1 MLEIF
6 VLSSMLSGFFW
17 FNADVTL
24 WFVSV
29 LVATIAL
36 TKYDNDTYMT
46 SADVQEGLQKMK
58 TTPCCNLSCFQNP
71 KLIKIYTL
79 NLRLITGIFAMVSLC
94 VTFFLKED
102 FANQV
107 QLISAYWVV
116 VCLCWFV
123 ALIPRVISLLQCA
136 AAQSTPAIL
145 RYRNIMSVY
154 LVHDLFLGVFWLYLS
169 VMLYD
174 LVDEDDKEWRK
185 IFITMFW
192 WHFIILAGLT
202 LYAETEKMETKTCC
216 GPKSMNR
223 WRQFFLLFSICISY
237 IIIIERMRAD
247 QLSKMGIS
255 LPSLCLFELSLIL
268 AYFCKKN
275 NFSQHNKIEK
285 SASLPRTG
293 LLFF

>member
-17 FNADVTL
+17 FDADVTL

-46 SADVQEGLQKMK
+46 SDDIQEGLQKMK

-79 NLRLITGIFAMVSLC
+79 NLRLITGILSTISLC
-94 VTFFLKED
+94 ITYFLKDD
-102 FANQV
+102 FLNQV
-107 QLISAYWVV
+107 QLISACWVV
-116 VCLCWFV
+116 VCLGWFL
-123 ALIPRVISLLQCA
+123 ALIPRLISLLQCA

-154 LVHDLFLGVFWLYLS
+154 LVHDLFLGCFWLYLS
-169 VMLYD
+169 VMLYH
-174 LVDEDDKEWRK
+174 LVDDNDKEWRK

-192 WHFIILAGLT
+192 WHLIILAGLT
-202 LYAETEKMETKTCC
+202 LYTEEKIENKTCC

-237 IIIIERMRAD
+237 IIIIERMRTD

-255 LPSLCLFELSLIL
+255 LPSLCLFELSLIV
-268 AYFCKKN
+268 AYFCKRK
-275 NFSQHNKIEK
+275 NFSQRNQIERSPK
-285 SASLPRTG
+285 TNTLQMG
-293 LLFF
+293 LFF